1 MKAFFTHILYIPWV
15 TVCWVM
21 QAVPSGNAVR
31 NAAAAAAVV
40 VVAVGRESVGVRGM
54 REGGGGMVPR
64 THPLS
69 QTSGCDGTDRDDS
82 DNVWEQFV

>member
-1 MKAFFTHILYIPWV
+1 
-15 TVCWVM
+15 M

-40 VVAVGRESVGVRGM
+40 VVAVGGGRESEGVRGM

-82 DNVWEQFV
+82 DDVWE